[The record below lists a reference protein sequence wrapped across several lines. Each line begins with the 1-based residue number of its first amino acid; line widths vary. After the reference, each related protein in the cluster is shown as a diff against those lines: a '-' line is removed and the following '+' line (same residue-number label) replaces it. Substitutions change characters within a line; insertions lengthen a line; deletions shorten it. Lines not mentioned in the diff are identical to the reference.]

1 MEKDVVQIS
10 TALTNIFE
18 TAALPPNTTLMVGIH
33 DFATGERV
41 SYNGNIN
48 IHPASV
54 IKTLYMLAYLEEVK
68 QGKRDLNE
76 VYTLKKEDFYGS
88 PGSKVDGSGILQ
100 FKEAGLQYTWG
111 ELMGLMISISDN
123 LATNLFMEA
132 LGRDTLNAKIREYG
146 LKDSAIVRKIKQMIP
161 GDNHSNADDM
171 VQVLVA
177 LESREFIDG
186 ELYDFAI
193 GIMKKTINKERIGR
207 HLPREV
213 IVANKTGTLNNVV
226 GDSALLF
233 FPNRKPLALTI
244 FIHGNN
250 HAPVDQD
257 EAEECIGDL
266 AKHVT
271 HHYYK

>member
-1 MEKDVVQIS
+1 
-10 TALTNIFE
+10 
-18 TAALPPNTTLMVGIH
+18 MVSIH
-33 DFATGERV
+33 DFATGEKV

-68 QGKRDLNE
+68 EGKRDLNE
-76 VYTLKKEDFYGS
+76 VYTLKEEDFYGS

-100 FKEAGLQYTWG
+100 FKEPGLQYTWG

-132 LGRDTLNAKIREYG
+132 LGKDKLNAKIKEYG
-146 LKDSAIVRKIKQMIP
+146 LKDSRIVRKIKQMIP

-171 VQVLVA
+171 AQVLVA
-177 LESREFIDG
+177 LESRQFIDG

-193 GIMKKTINKERIGR
+193 DLMKKTINKERIGR
-207 HLPREV
+207 YAPKDV
-213 IVANKTGTLNNVV
+213 VVANKIGTLNSVV

-233 FPNRKPLALTI
+233 FPHRKPLVLTI

-250 HAPVDQD
+250 HAKVDHD
-257 EAEECIGDL
+257 AAEECIGII
-266 AKHVT
+266 AKQVID
-271 HHYYK
+271 HYYKS

>member
-1 MEKDVVQIS
+1 MGVEK
-10 TALTNIFE
+10 
-18 TAALPPNTTLMVGIH
+18 
-33 DFATGERV
+33 
-41 SYNGNIN
+41 NGNIN

-207 HLPREV
+207 YLPREV

-271 HHYYK
+271 HHYNK

>member
-1 MEKDVVQIS
+1 MIAIS
-10 TALTNIFE
+10 ADLIRIFQ
-18 TAALPPNTTLMVGIH
+18 AAPLPPSTTLMVSIH
-33 DFATGERV
+33 DFATGEKV

-68 QGKRDLNE
+68 EGKRDLNE
-76 VYTLKKEDFYGS
+76 VYTLKEEDFYGS

-100 FKEAGLQYTWG
+100 FKEPGLQYTWG

-132 LGRDTLNAKIREYG
+132 LGKDKLNAKIKEYG
-146 LKDSAIVRKIKQMIP
+146 LKDSRIVRKIKQMIP

-171 VQVLVA
+171 AQVLVA
-177 LESREFIDG
+177 LESRQFIDG

-193 GIMKKTINKERIGR
+193 DLMKKTINKERIGR
-207 HLPREV
+207 YAPKDV
-213 IVANKTGTLNNVV
+213 VVANKIGTLNSVV

-233 FPNRKPLALTI
+233 FPHRKPLVLTI

-250 HAPVDQD
+250 HAKVDHD
-257 EAEECIGDL
+257 AAEECIGII
-266 AKHVT
+266 AKQVID
-271 HHYYK
+271 HYYKS

>member
-1 MEKDVVQIS
+1 MIQIS
-10 TALTNIFE
+10 TALTNIFQS
-18 TAALPPNTTLMVGIH
+18 AALPPNTTLMVGLH

-54 IKTLYMLAYLEEVK
+54 IKTLYMLAYLQEVK
-68 QGKRDLNE
+68 EGKRDLNE
-76 VYTLKKEDFYGS
+76 VYTLTEEDFYGS

-100 FKEAGLQYTWG
+100 YKVAGFQYTWG

-123 LATNLFMEA
+123 LATNLFMEG

-146 LKDSAIVRKIKQMIP
+146 LKDSSIVRKIKQMIP
-161 GDNHSNADDM
+161 GNNHSNADDM

-177 LESREFIDG
+177 LESRKFIDG

-193 GIMKKTINKERIGR
+193 EIMKKTIDKERIGR
-207 HLPREV
+207 HLPPEI
-213 IVANKTGTLNNVV
+213 IVANKTGDLDNVV

-233 FPNRKPLALTI
+233 FPQRKPLALTI

-250 HAPVDQD
+250 RAHVNEN
-257 EAEECIGDL
+257 EAAACIGAVAKDL
-266 AKHVT
+266 VD
-271 HHYYK
+271 HYSQ